1 MKETKIYKAER
12 PVKITRIRFCEN
24 QKQKIVKSKN
34 EKRRDQPEGVPKD
47 TNLSH
52 PVPRFSTGCNSIEIC
67 SESAIAFSQ
76 RQMQDIE
83 CLATKLTNELKT
95 MKEIAEDRLY
105 SQASPA
111 TSLKFKANEV
121 CFPLYKLAF
130 LL

>member
-12 PVKITRIRFCEN
+12 PVKITGIRFCEN

-121 CFPLYKLAF
+121 CLPLYKLA
-130 LL
+130 